1 MIIARGKCKGKDL
14 VSEVDKLINTG
25 GKMNNCA
32 ASASVME
39 VKRQAYRPDKRHSQH
54 TDKEKRS
61 LTLAQNRT
69 PRLQERGLDKQSH
82 R

>member
-39 VKRQAYRPDKRHSQH
+39 VKSGLARNGTHNTTK
-54 TDKEKRS
+54 KEKRS
-61 LTLAQNRT
+61 LTL
-69 PRLQERGLDKQSH
+69 P
-82 R
+82 